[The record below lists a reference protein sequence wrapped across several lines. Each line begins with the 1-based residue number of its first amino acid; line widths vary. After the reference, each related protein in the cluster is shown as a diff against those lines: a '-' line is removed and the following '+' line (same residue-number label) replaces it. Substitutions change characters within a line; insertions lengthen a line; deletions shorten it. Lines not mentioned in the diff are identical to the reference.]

1 MDMLVSVVVPI
12 YKVEKY
18 INKCIDSIINQT
30 YKNLEII
37 LVDDGSPDRCPQIC
51 DEYAKKD
58 NRIKVIHKKN
68 SGLGAARN
76 TGIDAAKG
84 EYIGFV
90 DSDDWIMPNMY
101 EEMLYCCENYQVA
114 ICECTISFIDE
125 KGKEINVITSDYQ
138 EMNKQNVLTNLFTYK
153 INMNAAWNKLYKRHL
168 FENIRYV
175 EGKLYEDLSTT
186 YKLIHKTDKIFYTN
200 NTKYFYYQSPN
211 SILRNN
217 SKIVTADLL
226 EFTEDVLEFV
236 YFNYKNIFEECM
248 CSQLTYT
255 FEYFRKIL
263 VTDFSFRNEF
273 HLQYVNNLEK
283 LYKKYRKSILK
294 NKEFRLKTKI
304 SILIISYNSNIEKNI
319 YKFFKRIY

>member
-1 MDMLVSVVVPI
+1 MDVLVSVVVPV

-101 EEMLYCCENYQVA
+101 EEMVNCCENYQVP

-125 KGKEINVITSDYQ
+125 NG
-138 EMNKQNVLTNLFTYK
+138 
-153 INMNAAWNKLYKRHL
+153 
-168 FENIRYV
+168 IRYV
-175 EGKLYEDLSTT
+175 QK
-186 YKLIHKTDKIFYTN
+186 
-200 NTKYFYYQSPN
+200 
-211 SILRNN
+211 
-217 SKIVTADLL
+217 
-226 EFTEDVLEFV
+226 FV
-236 YFNYKNIFEECM
+236 
-248 CSQLTYT
+248 
-255 FEYFRKIL
+255 
-263 VTDFSFRNEF
+263 
-273 HLQYVNNLEK
+273 
-283 LYKKYRKSILK
+283 
-294 NKEFRLKTKI
+294 KE
-304 SILIISYNSNIEKNI
+304 
-319 YKFFKRIY
+319 